1 MFAVGV
7 LNYLVELIRE
17 WNLLKEIYWH
27 EWLMTFVLYLK
38 KIVFVEH

>member
-1 MFAVGV
+1 MFDCGI

-27 EWLMTFVLYLK
+27 EWLMTFVLYENK
-38 KIVFVEH
+38 MVIQA